1 VSDTGDYILGTVGLL
16 AVVLT
21 MAIAGRTTR
30 RAALPGWTG
39 TPAVLADAVIAIGY
53 LVVISELLG
62 LFGILDGVLLV
73 AACLIV
79 GGGALRLEPML
90 IRAGGRVARWSK
102 GRGSE
107 QREAPRVG
115 RIELGAAIVI
125 ALIVAAQWAGPTL
138 LALDRG
144 IYGGDSLW
152 YHMPLAAHI
161 AQTGSVTSL
170 LYTDP
175 LYLNWFYP
183 QVSELIHAGGILLY
197 GNDFLSPL
205 LNMAWLGLALFAGW
219 CIGRPYG
226 TGPTSLA
233 AVAAVLAA
241 NLLFSRQP
249 GNANNDVVAI
259 ALFLA
264 AVALLVNSRWPGSER
279 EFPAGS
285 ASAASPPHPP
295 TPPQSAPP
303 AAGQPWAPS
312 VSWRPLRGLVRQ
324 VLARRGRPQPKVEE
338 TQSGGEAAFGRRPR
352 PITLPVGTLMVAG
365 LAAGLALGTKLT
377 VVPPVLALTVGVIA
391 IAGKGERW
399 RAAATWLGGMVV
411 GGGYW
416 YVRNLIVSGN
426 PFPWQDIGPIHHAEA
441 LQGRH
446 PYAILHYATDT
457 DVWGKFFTPA
467 LHERLGELWPAY
479 LALAVIGVV
488 LVLWRGGRVER
499 MLGAVALVA
508 AIAYLLTPLG
518 ASGPEGMP
526 VGFRLNIRYLAPG
539 LILALTLVAI
549 PPFKGDREVWRLGS
563 LQRLW
568 RLGTLAVFAVLVV
581 VSAGAVEAID
591 TDRIPGTAAIA
602 LALVAVPLGLV
613 FLSRRGLSPVPLAGI
628 GAVAIIALAVGGRFA
643 QDHYLDERY
652 SSTAPDYPTTEQPS
666 VELGQGLGAAYDWA
680 RGTQDLKIA
689 LSGTMGAL
697 FQYGLW
703 GGDSSNDVRYIGQH
717 GPRGS
722 FDEIPQC
729 PEWIGALNDG
739 NYDYVVTTPTY
750 HQDDPA
756 ADTIPVQRKW
766 ISRAGNVKR
775 VAGANLVDVWRVTG
789 PLNPLACTA
798 PSRGA
803 PPPSATGE

>member
-1 VSDTGDYILGTVGLL
+1 MSSTGDYILGTVGLL
-16 AVVLT
+16 AIAVT
-21 MAIAGRTTR
+21 MAIAGRATR

-39 TPAVLADAVIAIGY
+39 APALLADSVLAIGY
-53 LVVISELLG
+53 LVVISGLLG

-90 IRAGGRVARWSK
+90 IRAGSRVARQER
-102 GRGSE
+102 GTGSE
-107 QREAPRVG
+107 ERAAPPASRL
-115 RIELGAAIVI
+115 ELGVAVVI

-183 QVSELIHAGGILLY
+183 QVSELIHGGGILLY

-205 LNMAWLGLALFAGW
+205 LNLGWLGLALFAGW

-226 TGPTSLA
+226 SGATGLA
-233 AVAAVLAA
+233 AVASVMAA

-259 ALFLA
+259 ALFLS
-264 AVALLVNSRWPGSER
+264 AVALLVNSRWPGSEPR
-279 EFPAGS
+279 VVLSRPGGPAT
-285 ASAASPPHPP
+285 ASPPPASP
-295 TPPQSAPP
+295 AQPASPP
-303 AAGQPWAPS
+303 APGRWTS
-312 VSWRPLRGLVRQ
+312 VAWRPLRGL
-324 VLARRGRPQPKVEE
+324 ARPVP
-338 TQSGGEAAFGRRPR
+338 SGEAPERPASTAPVAESPR
-352 PITLPVGTLMVAG
+352 PLTLPLGTLLVAG
-365 LAAGLALGTKLT
+365 LASGLALGTKLT
-377 VVPPVLALTVGVIA
+377 VVPPVLALTLGVIL
-391 IAGKGERW
+391 IAGRGQRW
-399 RAAATWLGGMVV
+399 RAAATWIVGMVV

-446 PYAILHYATDT
+446 PYAIVHYATDT

-467 LHERLGELWPAY
+467 LHERLGDLWPAY
-479 LALAVIGVV
+479 LALAVIGV
-488 LVLWRGGRVER
+488 LLALWRGGRMER
-499 MLGAVALVA
+499 MLGAVALLS

-539 LILALTLVAI
+539 LTLALTLLAI
-549 PPFKGDREVWRLGS
+549 PPFAGGREVWRFGS
-563 LQRLW
+563 LQSLW
-568 RLGTLAVFAVLVV
+568 RRGTLAAFAVLVV
-581 VSAGAVEAID
+581 VSAGAIDAID
-591 TDRIPGTAAIA
+591 TGRLPGTALIA
-602 LALVAVPLGLV
+602 LALIGVPLLLV
-613 FLSRRGLSPVPLAGI
+613 FLSRRGLPLVPVAGI
-628 GAVAIIALAVGGRFA
+628 AVAAVIALAVGGRFV

-652 SSTAPDYPTTEQPS
+652 SSGAPYYPTTEQPAI
-666 VELGQGLGAAYDWA
+666 ELRQGLGAAYDWA
-680 RGTQDLKIA
+680 RGTHDLEIG

-703 GGDSSNDVRYIGQH
+703 GADSSNAVIYLGQH
-717 GPRGS
+717 GSRGS
-722 FDEIPQC
+722 FNEIPEC
-729 PEWIGALNDG
+729 PEFIAALNDG
-739 NYDYVVTTPTY
+739 DYEYVVTTPTY

-756 ADTIPVQRKW
+756 ADTAPIQRDW
-766 ISRAGNVKR
+766 ISRAGNVER
-775 VAGANLVDVWRVTG
+775 VAGVNLVDVWRVTG
-789 PLNPLACTA
+789 PLDPLACAA
-798 PSRGA
+798 PAGA
-803 PPPSATGE
+803 APGTPPPSATGE

>member
-1 VSDTGDYILGTVGLL
+1 VSSTGDYILGTVGLL
-16 AVVLT
+16 AIVVTL
-21 MAIAGRTTR
+21 AIAGRTTR
-30 RAALPGWTG
+30 RPALPGWTG
-39 TPAVLADAVIAIGY
+39 TPALLADSLLAIGY

-79 GGGALRLEPML
+79 GGGAIRIEPML
-90 IRAGGRVARWSK
+90 SRADSGMGRWDR
-102 GRGSE
+102 GTGSE
-107 QREAPRVG
+107 EREAPPASRVATV
-115 RIELGAAIVI
+115 AAVGIAVIV
-125 ALIVAAQWAGPTL
+125 VAQWAAPTL

-183 QVSELIHAGGILLY
+183 QVSELTHAAGILLY

-205 LNMAWLGLALFAGW
+205 LNLAWLCLALFAGW

-226 TGPTSLA
+226 SGATGLA
-233 AVAAVLAA
+233 AVASVMAA

-259 ALFLA
+259 ALFLSS
-264 AVALLVNSRWPGSER
+264 VALLVNARWPWSE
-279 EFPAGS
+279 PIVVGAGEG
-285 ASAASPPHPP
+285 
-295 TPPQSAPP
+295 SAPP
-303 AAGQPWAPS
+303 PASPGRSWTS
-312 VSWRPLRGLVRQ
+312 VAWRPLRRLTRQ
-324 VLARRGRPQPKVEE
+324 ASSRPVTSP
-338 TQSGGEAAFGRRPR
+338 
-352 PITLPVGTLMVAG
+352 TLPTPPAAEAPAPVGVPFGVLMVAG

-377 VVPPVLALTVGVIA
+377 VVPPVLALSLGVIV
-391 IAGKGERW
+391 IAGAGQRW
-399 RAAATWLGGMVV
+399 QAVAAWIGGMFV

-446 PYAILHYATDT
+446 PYAIVHYATDT

-467 LHERLGELWPAY
+467 LHERLGDLWPAY

-488 LVLWRGGRVER
+488 LVLWRGGRMER
-499 MLGAVALVA
+499 MLGAVALLA

-518 ASGPEGMP
+518 ASGQEGMP

-539 LILALTLVAI
+539 LILALTLLAI
-549 PPFKGDREVWRLGS
+549 PPFRADREVARLGS
-563 LQRLW
+563 LLRLW
-568 RLGTLAVFAVLVV
+568 RLGTLAIFTVLVII
-581 VSAGAVEAID
+581 SDGAIGAID
-591 TDRIPGTAAIA
+591 TDRIPGTALIA
-602 LALVAVPLGLV
+602 LALVGVPLLLV
-613 FLSRRGLSPVPLAGI
+613 FLSRRGLAPVPLAGI
-628 GAVAIIALAVGGRFA
+628 GAAAVLALTVGGRFV
-643 QDHYLDERY
+643 QEHYLDERY
-652 SSTAPDYPTTEQPS
+652 SSTAPDYPRTEQPA

-680 RGTQDLKIA
+680 RDTHDLKIA

-703 GGDSSNDVRYIGQH
+703 GGDSSNAVTYVGQH

-722 FDEIPQC
+722 FNEIPQC
-729 PEWIGALNDG
+729 PEFIAALNDG
-739 NYDYVVTTPTY
+739 NYGYVVTTPTY

-756 ADTIPVQRKW
+756 ADTRPVQREW
-766 ISRAGNVKR
+766 LARAENVKR
-775 VAGANLVDVWRVTG
+775 VAGANLVDVWEVTG
-789 PLNPLACTA
+789 PLDPLACAA
-798 PSRGA
+798 PAGRGGGKNPA
-803 PPPSATGE
+803 KNLPSVTGE

>member
-1 VSDTGDYILGTVGLL
+1 VSGTGDYILGSVGLL
-16 AVVLT
+16 AVVLS

-39 TPAVLADAVIAIGY
+39 TPGLLADAVLAIGI

-79 GGGALRLEPML
+79 GGGAIRLEPML
-90 IRAGGRVARWSK
+90 IRAAARVAH
-102 GRGSE
+102 GGTAGGAD
-107 QREAPRVG
+107 QRDARRAGPL
-115 RIELGAAIVI
+115 ELGAAIVI
-125 ALIVAAQWAGPTL
+125 ALIVVAQWAGPTL

-152 YHMPLAAHI
+152 YHLPLAAHI
-161 AQTGSVTSL
+161 AESGSVTSL

-183 QVSELIHAGGILLY
+183 QVSELLHAGGILLY

-226 TGPTSLA
+226 SGATSLA
-233 AVAAVLAA
+233 AVASVMAA

-259 ALFLA
+259 ALFLS
-264 AVALLVNSRWPGSER
+264 AVALLVNSRWPGSE
-279 EFPAGS
+279 
-285 ASAASPPHPP
+285 
-295 TPPQSAPP
+295 
-303 AAGQPWAPS
+303 
-312 VSWRPLRGLVRQ
+312 
-324 VLARRGRPQPKVEE
+324 
-338 TQSGGEAAFGRRPR
+338 PR
-352 PITLPVGTLMVAG
+352 SSTATLPLGALLVAG

-377 VVPPVLALTVGVIA
+377 VVPPVLALTVGVIV
-391 IAGKGERW
+391 IAGRGERG

-416 YVRNLIVSGN
+416 YARNLIVSGN

-446 PYAILHYATDT
+446 PYAIVHYATDT

-479 LALAVIGVV
+479 LALAVIGVL
-488 LVLWRGGRVER
+488 LVLWRGGRMER

-539 LILALTLVAI
+539 LILALTLLAI
-549 PPFKGDREVWRLGS
+549 PPFAGDREVWRLGGA
-563 LQRLW
+563 QRLW
-568 RLGTLAVFAVLVV
+568 RLGTLAIFAILVV
-581 VSAGAVEAID
+581 VSAGAIGAID
-591 TDRIPGTAAIA
+591 TDRVPGTAVIA
-602 LALVAVPLGLV
+602 LALVAVPVGLV
-613 FLSRRGLSPVPLAGI
+613 FLSRRGLAPVPLAGI
-628 GAVAIIALAVGGRFA
+628 GAAALIALAVGGRFV

-652 SSTAPDYPTTEQPS
+652 SSAAPDYPRTEQPA

-680 RGTQDLKIA
+680 RGTHNLKIA

-703 GGDSSNDVRYIGQH
+703 GGDSSNDVRYVGEN

-722 FDEIPQC
+722 FNEIPQC

-739 NYDYVVTTPTY
+739 DYDYVITTPTY
-750 HQDDPA
+750 HQDNPA
-756 ADTIPVQRKW
+756 ADTAPIQRDW
-766 ISRAGNVKR
+766 ISRSGGAQR
-775 VAGANLVDVWRVTG
+775 VAGANLVDVWKITG
-789 PLNPLACTA
+789 PLDPTACAA
-798 PSRGA
+798 PAGGAAAPPGA
-803 PPPSATGE
+803 PLPSVTGE

>member
-1 VSDTGDYILGTVGLL
+1 MTGDYILGTVGLL
-16 AVVLT
+16 AIAVT

-39 TPAVLADAVIAIGY
+39 TPALLADSVLAIGY

-79 GGGALRLEPML
+79 GGGAIRLEPML
-90 IRAGGRVARWSK
+90 IRAGSRVDRW
-102 GRGSE
+102 GRGTGSE
-107 QREAPRVG
+107 ERGALPASRV
-115 RIELGAAIVI
+115 ELGAAVGI
-125 ALIVAAQWAGPTL
+125 AVIVAAQWAGPTL
-138 LALDRG
+138 LTLDRG

-161 AQTGSVTSL
+161 AQSGSVTSL

-205 LNMAWLGLALFAGW
+205 LNLAWLGLALFAGW

-226 TGPTSLA
+226 SGATGLA
-233 AVAAVLAA
+233 AVASVMAA

-259 ALFLA
+259 ALFLS
-264 AVALLVNSRWPGSER
+264 AVALLVNSRWPGGER
-279 EFPAGS
+279 R
-285 ASAASPPHPP
+285 AAS
-295 TPPQSAPP
+295 Q
-303 AAGQPWAPS
+303 AGPS
-312 VSWRPLRGLVRQ
+312 Q
-324 VLARRGRPQPKVEE
+324 D
-338 TQSGGEAAFGRRPR
+338 
-352 PITLPVGTLMVAG
+352 TLPLGVLMVAG

-377 VVPPVLALTVGVIA
+377 VVPPVLALTLGVIA
-391 IAGKGERW
+391 IAGAGERW
-399 RAAATWLGGMVV
+399 RTAATWIGGMVV

-446 PYAILHYATDT
+446 PYAIVHYATDT

-467 LHERLGELWPAY
+467 LHERLGDFWPAY

-488 LVLWRGGRVER
+488 LVLWRGGRMER
-499 MLGAVALVA
+499 MLGAVALLA

-539 LILALTLVAI
+539 LILALTLLAV
-549 PPFKGDREVWRLGS
+549 PPFSGDREFWRLGS

-568 RLGTLAVFAVLVV
+568 RLGTLGVFAILAVF
-581 VSAGAVEAID
+581 SDGAIGAID
-591 TDRIPGTAAIA
+591 SDRIPGTVLIA
-602 LALVAVPLGLV
+602 LALIGVPLLLV
-613 FLSRRGLSPVPLAGI
+613 FLSRRGLAPLPLAGI
-628 GAVAIIALAVGGRFA
+628 GAAAAIALAVGGRFV

-652 SSTAPDYPTTEQPS
+652 SPAAPDYPKTEQPAT
-666 VELGQGLGAAYDWA
+666 ELGQGLGAAYDWA
-680 RGTQDLKIA
+680 RGTHDLKIA

-703 GGDSSNDVRYIGQH
+703 GGDSSNAVTYVGEH

-722 FDEIPQC
+722 FHEVAGC
-729 PEWIGALNDG
+729 PEFLAALNDG

-750 HQDDPA
+750 HQDNPA
-756 ADTIPVQRKW
+756 ADTRPVQRDW
-766 ISRAGNVKR
+766 IARTGNVQR
-775 VAGANLVDVWRVTG
+775 VAGADLVDVWRVTG
-789 PLNPLACTA
+789 PLDPLACAA
-798 PSRGA
+798 PAGTGA
-803 PPPSATGE
+803 RNPAKTLPSVTGE

>member
-1 VSDTGDYILGTVGLL
+1 VSGTGDYILGTVGLL

-39 TPAVLADAVIAIGY
+39 TPALLADSVIAIGY

-73 AACLIV
+73 VACLIV
-79 GGGALRLEPML
+79 GGGAVRLEPML
-90 IRAGGRVARWSK
+90 ISAGTRVAQSGK
-102 GRGSE
+102 VTGSD
-107 QREAPRVG
+107 QREAPPVSLV
-115 RIELGAAIVI
+115 ELGAAIVI

-183 QVSELIHAGGILLY
+183 QVSELVHAGGILLF

-226 TGPTSLA
+226 SGATSLA
-233 AVAAVLAA
+233 AVAAVMAA

-259 ALFLA
+259 ALFLS
-264 AVALLVNSRWPGSER
+264 AVALLVNSRWPGAEPRAAAKVGESSG
-279 EFPAGS
+279 AG
-285 ASAASPPHPP
+285 PPPQQQP
-295 TPPQSAPP
+295 VPPQSAPP
-303 AAGQPWAPS
+303 AAGQSWTPALG
-312 VSWRPLRGLVRQ
+312 WRPLRPLARQ
-324 VLARRGRPQPKVEE
+324 VVARARRRQPKEQE
-338 TQSGGEAAFGRRPR
+338 KRPT
-352 PITLPVGTLMVAG
+352 ITLPVGTLMVAG

-377 VVPPVLALTVGVIA
+377 VVPPVLALSVGVIV

-399 RAAATWLGGMVV
+399 RAAGTWIGGMVV

-416 YVRNLIVSGN
+416 YVRNLVVSGN

-446 PYAILHYATDT
+446 PYAIVHYATDT
-457 DVWGKFFTPA
+457 DVWGKYFTPA

-479 LALAVIGVV
+479 LALAVIGVL

-499 MLGAVALVA
+499 MLGAVAALA
-508 AIAYLLTPLG
+508 AIAYLVTPLG
-518 ASGPEGMP
+518 ASGPEGTP

-539 LILALTLVAI
+539 LILALTLLAI
-549 PPFKGDREVWRLGS
+549 PPFRSDREVWRLGS
-563 LQRLW
+563 LLRLW
-568 RLGTLAVFAVLVV
+568 RLGTLAIFAVLVV
-581 VSAGAVEAID
+581 VSAGAIGAID
-591 TDRIPGTAAIA
+591 TDRVPGTALIA
-602 LALVAVPLGLV
+602 LALVAVPLLLV
-613 FLSRRGLSPVPLAGI
+613 FLSRRGLAPVPLAGI
-628 GAVAIIALAVGGRFA
+628 GAVALIALAVGGRFV

-652 SSTAPDYPTTEQPS
+652 SSAAPDYPRTEQPA
-666 VELGQGLGAAYDWA
+666 VELGQGLGPAYDWA
-680 RGTQDLKIA
+680 RGTHDLRIA

-703 GGDSSNDVRYIGQH
+703 GRNSSNDVRYIGQH

-722 FDEIPQC
+722 FDEIAQC

-739 NYDYVVTTPTY
+739 GYDYVITTPTY

-756 ADTIPVQRKW
+756 ADTAPVQRDW
-766 ISRAGNVKR
+766 ISRAGSVKR
-775 VAGANLVDVWRVTG
+775 VAGANLVDIWKVTG
-789 PLNPLACTA
+789 PLDPLACVA
-798 PSRGA
+798 PAGGG
-803 PPPSATGE
+803 PIPSATGQ